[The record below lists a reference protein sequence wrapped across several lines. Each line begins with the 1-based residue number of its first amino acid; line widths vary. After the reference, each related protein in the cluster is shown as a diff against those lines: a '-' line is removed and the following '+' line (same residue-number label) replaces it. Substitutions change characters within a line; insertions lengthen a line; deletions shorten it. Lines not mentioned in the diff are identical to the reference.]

1 MQKESTT
8 AIYSN
13 MSNLG
18 TLKRPLSRQHLQTLC
33 QDDPTLFA
41 LLANS
46 SAATTSSSTA
56 TANSAIN
63 NLHPH
68 HHHYGDI
75 TKIKRVKSTSQITPF
90 YLSES
95 FSFTK
100 VPNTSLS
107 NNMTTTATSVQ
118 TTTTTT
124 PQIPIPTSQL
134 SLPLN
139 AISELP
145 PVSPNKSC
153 HNIFSN
159 TGQPQLSPRHH
170 TVISL
175 PSCISQTC
183 TKSPSYHDF
192 IMNNKIMD
200 MSSEPTLETVFSRIR
215 YNKQLRRL
223 VLNFEGLHVCR
234 REHIRCV
241 RDGIEGVILAYHPN
255 EPVKVQCIVNY
266 DNYIVDDHLMDEYT
280 ENVVVYLQKY
290 YESIERFT
298 TNNFLQEQVRK
309 LETAL
314 TRYRKSSIISPK
326 VNIGKRM
333 VGSRYVIQ
341 DLLGVGTYGRVSL
354 AQDRETGEL
363 VAVKE
368 LSKQKVNAIGIMD
381 WVRRE
386 IQIMKALGRHPHI
399 CALYDV
405 IETEETI
412 YLILEYIEKGAIETP
427 YDEHQQ
433 YPEELARKYF
443 KQMVDALYHMHNVH
457 HICHR
462 DFQLSN
468 VCLDKNG
475 NVRVCDF
482 GCSDFF
488 TMKEK
493 SHILFVGNS
502 NYCSPEML
510 MKKPYFGP
518 EIDIYMLG
526 VCLYKMCTGF
536 LPYRNAQAKLMNAM
550 TVPLEEEDQM
560 SDECKDIIQKLLE
573 PDPDK
578 RWTVRQIMEHPFYK
592 TQ

>member
-18 TLKRPLSRQHLQTLC
+18 ALKRPLSRQHLQSLSHH
-33 QDDPTLFA
+33 QEDPTLFS

-46 SAATTSSSTA
+46 SSASSSLA
-56 TANSAIN
+56 HSAMNS
-63 NLHPH
+63 LHPH
-68 HHHYGDI
+68 HI
-75 TKIKRVKSTSQITPF
+75 NKIKRVKSTSQITPF

-100 VPNTSLS
+100 VPNASLS
-107 NNMTTTATSVQ
+107 TAAA
-118 TTTTTT
+118 TTTTTSTVQTPTIT
-124 PQIPIPTSQL
+124 PQLATPPSPPSQ
-134 SLPLN
+134 SLQSPLT
-139 AISELP
+139 ISEL

-159 TGQPQLSPRHH
+159 TTGQPQLSPRNH

-175 PSCISQTC
+175 PSCIPQTC

-215 YNKQLRRL
+215 YNKHLRRL

-255 EPVKVQCIVNY
+255 EQNVKVQCIVNY

-333 VGSRYVIQ
+333 VGSRYVLQ

-363 VAVKE
+363 VAIKE

-386 IQIMKALGRHPHI
+386 IQIMKTLGRHPHI

-433 YPEELARKYF
+433 YPEELVRKYF

-457 HICHR
+457 NICHR

-482 GCSDFF
+482 GCADFF

-518 EIDIYMLG
+518 EVDVYMLG

-560 SDECKDIIQKLLE
+560 SDECKDILQKLLE
-573 PDPDK
+573 PDPDR

-592 TQ
+592 NQ